1 VGNAQ
6 VPRWQMLQM
15 TAERI
20 SPKEYWAR
28 DRTVA
33 AATVFNVITTGARSR
48 VFLVITFWFWVLLTA
63 APLSLTAQ
71 TPSTGSGQP
80 PSTSSGQSPSKGSA
94 QAAASPTPS
103 TGSGQDQRQIYI
115 QEYRVEGAHKLTPLE
130 VEEAVYPYLGPGRTT
145 EDVEHARAA
154 LEKAYQD
161 KGYQTVAV
169 QIPPQQV
176 RNGVVILQ
184 VIEGKVGRLRIR
196 GSRYFSLSQIRKQ
209 APSLAE
215 GTVPNFND
223 VTRDIVALNQLP
235 DRRITPTLRAGVEPG
250 TVDIDLNV
258 KDTLP
263 LHGSLELNNRN
274 SPDTTS
280 LRLNASI
287 SYNNLWQLGH
297 SAGFSFQIAPEN
309 LSDAEVFSGYY
320 LARFP
325 GLEGF
330 SLLLQG
336 TKQNSDVSTLGSIAV
351 AGKGSIFGMRGI
363 FTLPPGK
370 DFYESISAGFDWKHF
385 DQRVGLTTGAL
396 TSPITYYPVSA
407 VYTATWVPKGSETDL
422 NAGVTFGIRGL
433 GSKDNEF
440 DNSRFKASGNFIYF
454 RGDLSHT
461 HDLPGG
467 TQVYAKVQ
475 GQVADQ
481 PLVNSEQ
488 IAGGGLETVRG
499 YYEAEELGD
508 NGIFGTIELRSPSL
522 LSWMRKKEDEW
533 RFYAFLDAGTLTIRE
548 PLPEQNDVFN
558 LASWGFGSRIQL
570 YQHFNGSLDIG
581 VPMIS
586 SQDTTAH
593 EVRFIFRLWADF

>member
-1 VGNAQ
+1 MKAESICPEHGLALNRIASVKLFAALLYAILSMAPSLALAQ
-6 VPRWQMLQM
+6 
-15 TAERI
+15 
-20 SPKEYWAR
+20 
-28 DRTVA
+28 
-33 AATVFNVITTGARSR
+33 
-48 VFLVITFWFWVLLTA
+48 
-63 APLSLTAQ
+63 APLTSSGQ
-71 TPSTGSGQP
+71 TPSTGGL
-80 PSTSSGQSPSKGSA
+80 
-94 QAAASPTPS
+94 ASEARS
-103 TGSGQDQRQIYI
+103 RTGSEPDAQRQVYI
-115 QEYRVEGAHKLTPLE
+115 QEYRVEGTHKLSELE

-161 KGYQTVAV
+161 KGYQTVSV

-184 VIEGKVGRLRIR
+184 VIEGKVGRLRVR
-196 GSRYFSLSQIRKQ
+196 GSRYFSLSEIKKR
-209 APSLAE
+209 APSMAE

-235 DRRITPTLRAGVEPG
+235 DLRVTPTLRAGVEPG
-250 TVDIDLNV
+250 TVDIDLTV

-263 LHGSLELNNRN
+263 LHGSLELNDRN
-274 SPDTTS
+274 SPNTTS
-280 LRLNASI
+280 LRINGAI
-287 SYNNLWQLGH
+287 SYNNFWQLGH
-297 SAGFSFQIAPEN
+297 SAGFSFQIAPER

-325 GLEGF
+325 EAEWL
-330 SLLLQG
+330 SLLFQG

-351 AGKGSIFGMRGI
+351 AGRGSTFGARAI
-363 FTLPPGK
+363 VNLPPGK
-370 DFYESISAGFDWKHF
+370 DFYESISTGLDWKHF
-385 DQRVGLTTGAL
+385 DQRVGLSTGSI
-396 TSPITYYPVSA
+396 TSPITYYPVST
-407 VYTATWVPKGSETDL
+407 VYTATWLPKGSETDL
-422 NAGVTFGIRGL
+422 DAGITFGIRGL
-433 GSKDNEF
+433 GSKDNQF

-467 TQVYAKVQ
+467 AQIYAKVQ

-481 PLVNSEQ
+481 PLVNTEQ
-488 IAGGGLETVRG
+488 IGGGGLGTVRG

-522 LSWMRKKEDEW
+522 LGWMANKEDEW
-533 RFYAFLDAGTLTIRE
+533 RLYAFLDAGTLTIRD
-548 PLPEQNDVFN
+548 PLPQQNDVFN

-570 YQHFNGSLDIG
+570 YLHWNGSLDIG

-586 SQDTTAH
+586 AQNTAVH

>member
-1 VGNAQ
+1 MKAESICPEHGLARNRIASVTLFVALLCTILSMVPSPAFAQ
-6 VPRWQMLQM
+6 
-15 TAERI
+15 A
-20 SPKEYWAR
+20 
-28 DRTVA
+28 
-33 AATVFNVITTGARSR
+33 
-48 VFLVITFWFWVLLTA
+48 
-63 APLSLTAQ
+63 
-71 TPSTGSGQP
+71 PSTNSGQA
-80 PSTSSGQSPSKGSA
+80 PSTSDPASEARATTSSKPEA
-94 QAAASPTPS
+94 QPQA
-103 TGSGQDQRQIYI
+103 QRQVYI
-115 QEYRVEGAHKLTPLE
+115 QEYRVVGTHKLSELE
-130 VEEAVYPYLGPGRTT
+130 VEGAVYPYLGPGRTT

-161 KGYQTVAV
+161 KGYQTVSV

-184 VIEGKVGRLRIR
+184 VIEGKVGRLRVR
-196 GSRYFSLSQIRKQ
+196 GSRYFSLSQIKKRS
-209 APSLAE
+209 PSMAE
-215 GTVPNFND
+215 GTVPNFNE

-235 DRRITPTLRAGVEPG
+235 DLRVTPTLRAGVEPG
-250 TVDIDLNV
+250 TVDIDLTV

-263 LHGSLELNNRN
+263 LHGSLELNDRN

-280 LRLNASI
+280 LRINGAI
-287 SYNNLWQLGH
+287 SYNNFWQLGH
-297 SAGFSFQIAPEN
+297 SAGFSFQIAPER

-325 GLEGF
+325 GAEWL
-330 SLLLQG
+330 SLLFQG

-351 AGKGSIFGMRGI
+351 AGRGSIFGARAI
-363 FTLPPGK
+363 INLPPGK
-370 DFYESISAGFDWKHF
+370 DFYESISTGLDWKHF
-385 DQRVGLTTGAL
+385 DQRVGLSTGAI
-396 TSPITYYPVSA
+396 TSPITYYPVST
-407 VYTATWVPKGSETDL
+407 VYTATWLPKGSETDL
-422 NAGVTFGIRGL
+422 DAGITFGIRGL
-433 GSKDNEF
+433 GSKDDQF

-467 TQVYAKVQ
+467 AQIYARVQ

-488 IAGGGLETVRG
+488 IGGGGLGTVRG

-522 LSWMRKKEDEW
+522 LGWMVNKEDEW
-533 RFYAFLDAGTLTIRE
+533 RVYAFLDAGTLTIRE
-548 PLPEQNDVFN
+548 PLPQQNDVFN

-570 YQHFNGSLDIG
+570 YQHWNGSLDIG

-586 SQDTTAH
+586 AQNTTVH

>member
-1 VGNAQ
+1 
-6 VPRWQMLQM
+6 M
-15 TAERI
+15 ERI
-20 SPKEYWAR
+20 QDNRSQQRLRMMAMSVIPKR
-28 DRTVA
+28 IILIVR
-33 AATVFNVITTGARSR
+33 VI
-48 VFLVITFWFWVLLTA
+48 LVLGPVSVL
-63 APLSLTAQ
+63 AQ
-71 TPSTGSGQP
+71 TSSTGSGQAA
-80 PSTSSGQSPSKGSA
+80 STSSGQA
-94 QAAASPTPS
+94 TS
-103 TGSGQDQRQIYI
+103 TSSGQVTSTSSGPGPSATATPAERQVYI
-115 QEYRVEGAHKLTPLE
+115 QEYRVEGTHQLSELE
-130 VEEAVYPYLGPGRTT
+130 VEQAVYPYLGPGRTT

-161 KGYQTVAV
+161 KGYQTVSV

-196 GSRYFSLSQIRKQ
+196 GSRYFSLSEIKKR
-209 APSLAE
+209 APSMAE

-235 DRRITPTLRAGVEPG
+235 DLRVTPTLRAGVEPG

-280 LRLNASI
+280 LRLDGSI
-287 SYNNLWQLGH
+287 SYNNFWQLGH

-309 LSDAEVFSGYY
+309 LRDAEVFSGYY

-325 GLEGF
+325 GIEGF

-336 TKQNSDVSTLGSIAV
+336 TKQNSNVSTLGSVAV
-351 AGKGSIFGMRGI
+351 AGRGSIFGARGI
-363 FTLPPGK
+363 FTLPPGR

-385 DQRVGLTTGAL
+385 DQRVGLSTGAL
-396 TSPITYYPVSA
+396 KSPITYYPVSA

-422 NAGVTFGIRGL
+422 DAGITFGLRDGI
-433 GSKDNEF
+433 GSKDNQF

-467 TQVYAKVQ
+467 AQIYAKVQ

-481 PLVNSEQ
+481 PLINSEQ
-488 IAGGGLETVRG
+488 IGGGGLGTVRG
-499 YYEAEELGD
+499 YLEAEDLGD
-508 NGIFGTIELRSPSL
+508 NGIFGTVELRSPSF
-522 LSWMRKKEDEW
+522 LSWMQNKEDEW
-533 RFYAFLDAGTLTIRE
+533 RLYAFLDAGTLTIRD
-548 PLPEQNDVFN
+548 PLPQQTSVFD

-570 YQHFNGSLDIG
+570 YQHLNGSLDIA

-586 SQDTTAH
+586 SQNTTVH